1 MTDKGVVLLFG
12 AFNPFTNA
20 HLLIGK
26 LAKEQYPQYEICYVP
41 SKITYMLGWKGM
53 DAHEVLPEEVR
64 YDLIAGSIKDMKDFS
79 VSDIEIKGLVD
90 GKTYNTVSYFRNE
103 LGYKNIVLCMGTD
116 KVPELESWYRG
127 HELISENNFLIITR
141 NGETLEEK
149 LTIFTK
155 KYKSNFYERKNINMQ
170 YVSASKVRE
179 AIEKKDFKVVKQLVP
194 EYVYEYLVQ

>member
-53 DAHEVLPEEVR
+53 DVAEVLAEEVR
-64 YDLIAGSIKDMKDFS
+64 YDLIAGSIKGISDFF

-116 KVPELESWYRG
+116 KVSELERWYRG
-127 HELISENNFLIITR
+127 HELISENRFLIVTR
-141 NGETLEEK
+141 NGETLEK
-149 LTIFTK
+149 VMTDYTK
-155 KYKSNFYERKNINMQ
+155 MYKRNFYELKNINMQ
-170 YVSASKVRE
+170 NVSASIVRE
-179 AIEKKDFKVVKQLVP
+179 ALRKKDYKLVQQLVP
-194 EYVYEYLVQ
+194 EYVYKYFV